1 MKKRVLS
8 FLLCLVMLFSAFA
21 LCLTGCSPQEEEPT
35 DEEKEQAKNNQAA
48 TLVMWCVTEN
58 AKELNEKGEMAF
70 DDETQAQMKAVVKQM
85 TAITQSQLK
94 TKLIVKY
101 LTMEEYYEKL
111 EEALAWQQA
120 QAKAKEEA
128 DKNNTNN
135 KEDVEEVIPEEEE
148 EEDEEIRYDE
158 DGNPIIDTTKY
169 PELTAEQQ
177 LYQVDILYISGY
189 DKYTDY
195 VAGYHNSEEDSLK
208 SLLKKL
214 LGEKRITQ
222 EEFDEGSKK
231 KNIYTFLDKLLEEG
245 KITQEEIDPY
255 TYKKWLSPLDAVL
268 KSDGKKISNYVSG
281 ALLNAARYKNN
292 IYAIPNNNVIGE
304 YTYML
309 IDKQLFDKYYYTA
322 SVPDV
327 HGVVDLG
334 AFLEDIATYEK
345 DVMPINADVNYCM
358 SMIAHYWDIDPKTN
372 AVTGDFSILGY
383 AYENTDRVNRGDI
396 VLKFESLFANETYK
410 NALKNLMDFHY
421 KGYFGTAAEGQ
432 KSAVSFVTGA
442 ASDAAAYQDDYYVVV
457 VDYPLA
463 SDQDIYNNMFAVS
476 AYTSNAKKS
485 MQVITLLNTDEE
497 FRNLFLYGIEG
508 TNYTRN
514 SDGTVTMMRNNKY
527 NMDIAKTGNEF
538 LAYVPEGTN
547 LELWEF
553 AKQQNREAL
562 VNPLLGFDFN
572 SALADKSL
580 ITNESEELADPLDR
594 SKEYIIETIDTNL
607 IKYISEESKAA
618 WAKIEACKD
627 TDELEELLEE
637 LKLKYSP
644 EMDIKIRRAVA
655 YQVVCNEFDEQGNVK
670 VDESGMPVVP
680 NPTIDEKCEVP
691 LRDIIEIVDGVE
703 TVTGTEPYTVYY
715 RKINPYQLY
724 HRWMSTY
731 KFLPAGFAG

>member
-8 FLLCLVMLFSAFA
+8 FLLCLVMLFSACA
-21 LCLTGCSPQEEEPT
+21 LCLTGCKPQEEEPT
-35 DEEKEQAKNNQAA
+35 DAEKEQAKKNQAA

-58 AKELNEKGEMAF
+58 AKELNENGELAF
-70 DDETQAQMKAVVKQM
+70 DDETQAQMKAVVKQL

-111 EEALAWQQA
+111 EEALAWQQE
-120 QAKAKEEA
+120 QAKIKQEA
-128 DKNNTNN
+128 GNKND
-135 KEDVEEVIPEEEE
+135 KEDVEEELPEEEE
-148 EEDEEIRYDE
+148 EEDEEIQYDE

-169 PELTAEQQ
+169 PELTKEQ
-177 LYQVDILYISGY
+177 LEYQVDILYISGY

-214 LGEKRITQ
+214 LRDERITQ
-222 EEFDEGSKK
+222 EEFDNGSKK
-231 KNIYTFLDKLLEEG
+231 KNIYKFLDQLLEEER
-245 KITQEEIDPY
+245 ITEEEIAPY
-255 TYKKWLSPLDAVL
+255 TFKKWLAPLDTPL
-268 KSDGKKISNYVSG
+268 KDDGTKISNFVSS
-281 ALLNAARYKNN
+281 ALLKAARYKNN

-322 SVPDV
+322 SVPDI

-334 AFLEDIATYEK
+334 SFLEDIAAYEK

-358 SMIAHYWDIDPKTN
+358 NMIAHYWDIDPKSYN
-372 AVTGDFSILGY
+372 VTGNFSILGY
-383 AYENTDRVNRGDI
+383 AYQNTDRVNRGDI
-396 VLKFESLFANETYK
+396 ALKFDSLFANDTYK

-442 ASDAAAYQDDYYVVV
+442 ASDAAAYKDDYYVVV

-463 SDQDIYNNMFAVS
+463 SDQDIYDNMFAIS
-476 AYTSNAKKS
+476 AYSSNISKS
-485 MQVITLLNTDEE
+485 MQVITLLNTDET

-514 SDGTVTMMRNNKY
+514 SDGTVTPTRGNKY
-527 NMDIAKTGNEF
+527 KMDIAKTGNEF

-547 LELWEF
+547 LELWEY

-572 SALADKSL
+572 SVLADKTL
-580 ITNESEELADPLDR
+580 ITDESEDMADPLDK
-594 SKEYIIETIDTNL
+594 SKEYIIETIDTDL

-637 LKLKYSP
+637 LEFKYSP
-644 EMDIKIRRAVA
+644 ETDIKIRRAVA
-655 YQVVCNEFDEQGNVK
+655 YQVVCSEFDEQGNIK
-670 VDESGMPVVP
+670 VDGSGMPTVP
-680 NPTIDEKCEVP
+680 NPTIDEKCESVQ
-691 LRDIIEIVDGVE
+691 RDIIEIVDGVE
-703 TVTGTEPYTVYY
+703 TVTGIEYYMVYR

-724 HRWMSTY
+724 HRWMNTY

>member
-8 FLLCLVMLFSAFA
+8 FLLCLVMLFSACA
-21 LCLTGCSPQEEEPT
+21 LCLTGCAPQEEEPT
-35 DEEKEQAKNNQAA
+35 DEEKEQAKKNQAA

-58 AKELNEKGEMAF
+58 AKELNENGELAF

-111 EEALAWQQA
+111 EAALAWQQEQAKIKA
-120 QAKAKEEA
+120 QAGNK
-128 DKNNTNN
+128 DD
-135 KEDVEEVIPEEEE
+135 KEDVEEEVPEE
-148 EEDEEIRYDE
+148 EEDEDEEIQYDE

-169 PELTAEQQ
+169 PELTKEQ
-177 LYQVDILYISGY
+177 LEYQVDILYISDY

-195 VAGYHNSEEDSLK
+195 VAGYDNPEEESLEK
-208 SLLKKL
+208 LLKEL
-214 LGEKRITQ
+214 LKAERITK
-222 EEFDEGSKK
+222 DEYNDGSKK
-231 KNIYTFLDKLLEEG
+231 KNIVKFVDQLVADG
-245 KITQEEIDPY
+245 KITKEELAPY
-255 TYKKWLSPLDAVL
+255 TFKKWLAPLDEPL
-268 KSDGKKISNYVSG
+268 KDHGTKISNYVSS
-281 ALLNAARYKNN
+281 ALLRAARYKNN

-322 SVPDV
+322 SVPNV
-327 HGVVDLG
+327 HSVVDLG
-334 AFLEDIATYEK
+334 SFLEDIATYEK

-396 VLKFESLFANETYK
+396 VLKFDSLFANETYK
-410 NALKNLMDFHY
+410 NALKKLMDFHY

-463 SDQDIYNNMFAVS
+463 SDQDIYDNMFAIS
-476 AYTSNAKKS
+476 AYSSNISKS
-485 MQVITLLNTDEE
+485 MQVITLLNTDEA

-514 SDGTVTMMRNNKY
+514 SDGTVTMTRNNKY
-527 NMDIAKTGNEF
+527 KMDIAKTGNEF
-538 LAYVPEGTN
+538 LAYVPEGTD

-580 ITNESEELADPLDR
+580 ITNESEKLADPHDR

-637 LKLKYSP
+637 LELKYSP

-655 YQVVCNEFDEQGNVK
+655 YQVVYNEFDEQGNVK

-724 HRWMSTY
+724 YRWMNTY

>member
-1 MKKRVLS
+1 MKKRVIS
-8 FLLCLVMLFSAFA
+8 FLLCLVMLFSACAF
-21 LCLTGCSPQEEEPT
+21 CLTGCSPKEDEPT
-35 DEEKEQAKNNQAA
+35 DEEKEQAKNNKAA

-58 AKELNEKGEMAF
+58 AKELNEKGELAF
-70 DDETQAQMKAVVKQM
+70 DDETQTQMKNVVKQM

-111 EEALAWQQA
+111 EEALAWQQE
-120 QAKAKEEA
+120 QAKIKEEA
-128 DKNNTNN
+128 GNKND
-135 KEDVEEVIPEEEE
+135 KEDVEEELPEEEE
-148 EEDEEIRYDE
+148 EEDEEIKYDE

-169 PELTAEQQ
+169 PELTKEQ
-177 LYQVDILYISGY
+177 LEYQVDILYISGY

-214 LGEKRITQ
+214 LGEERITQ

-231 KNIYTFLDKLLEEG
+231 KNIYTFLNKLLEEG
-245 KITQEEIDPY
+245 RVTQEEINPY
-255 TYKKWLSPLDAVL
+255 TFKKWLAPLDAPL
-268 KSDGKKISNYVSG
+268 KEDGKKISNYVSG

-334 AFLEDIATYEK
+334 DFLEDIAAYEK

-358 SMIAHYWDIDPKTN
+358 SMIAHYWDIDPATN
-372 AVTGDFSILGY
+372 KITGDFSILGY

-396 VLKFESLFANETYK
+396 ALKFDSLFANDTYK

-442 ASDAAAYQDDYYVVV
+442 ASDAAAYKDDYYVVV

-476 AYTSNAKKS
+476 AYSSNIKKS

-497 FRNLFLYGIEG
+497 LRNLFLYGIEG

-514 SDGTVTMMRNNKY
+514 SDGTVSATRNNKY
-527 NMDIAKTGNEF
+527 KMDIAKTGNEF
-538 LAYVPEGTN
+538 LAYVPEGTD
-547 LELWEF
+547 LELWEY

-562 VNPLLGFDFN
+562 VNPLLGFDYN
-572 SALADKSL
+572 AILADNTLVK
-580 ITNESEELADPLDR
+580 NESEKLADPDDTSDEYTIESIDTDLIR
-594 SKEYIIETIDTNL
+594 YVSEKSKEV
-607 IKYISEESKAA
+607 
-618 WAKIEACKD
+618 WAQIEACKD
-627 TDELEELLEE
+627 TDELEELLE
-637 LKLKYSP
+637 KLEALYSP
-644 EMDIKIRRAVA
+644 ESDLKIKRAVS
-655 YQVVCNEFDEQGNVK
+655 YQVVCSEFGPEGEIKTDEN
-670 VDESGMPVVP
+670 GMPTVP
-680 NPTIDEKCEVP
+680 NPTIDEKCVV
-691 LRDIIEIVDGVE
+691 LYRDIIEVNDGVE
-703 TVTGTEPYTVYY
+703 TVVGTEPYKVYY
-715 RKINPYQLY
+715 NKINPYQLY
-724 HRWMSTY
+724 YRWMSTY